1 MYSLPATLFPK
12 SMNGSKPIILA
23 FGYVFDF
30 ALTLDSGRLFTY
42 IDNCLGSTEV
52 IYWRPESSVFL
63 ACKSHQSLLDLTDSQ
78 NTIQCHIQVRSSS
91 LIIVS
96 LELSTVRRADALI
109 SRPLVGRRYEMIL
122 VSSIA
127 IVLASVVIILSAF
140 NTQGNT
146 IPFMIH
152 NVWLPFTFAAGCA
165 CFVAVVAQ
173 TGRNDH
179 NNLCNKLI
187 KGLLASNFAVN
198 IGMASSTL
206 GGEEYDFLRHLK
218 EAGLV

>member
-63 ACKSHQSLLDLTDSQ
+63 AC
-78 NTIQCHIQVRSSS
+78 QVIES

-96 LELSTVRRADALI
+96 LELSTVRRANALI
-109 SRPLVGRRYEMIL
+109 SRPQALPLKLFCALTHSHTPEQTRWKKIRNDTSLFCSYCVSFGGDNSLGVQFPRRY
-122 VSSIA
+122 
-127 IVLASVVIILSAF
+127 
-140 NTQGNT
+140 NTV
-146 IPFMIH
+146 H
-152 NVWLPFTFAAGCA
+152 
-165 CFVAVVAQ
+165 
-173 TGRNDH
+173 D
-179 NNLCNKLI
+179 
-187 KGLLASNFAVN
+187 S
-198 IGMASSTL
+198 
-206 GGEEYDFLRHLK
+206 
-218 EAGLV
+218 